1 MIRSFRHRI
10 LAQKASLMFS
20 DVLALLISF
29 LLARFIIGMLQ
40 PEVGHITFKSV
51 GIAKFGGLIVIL
63 VFWYQEQYVKRR
75 PSWEELA
82 LLCKTIFIFAL
93 LHMGISFLISHH
105 VIKLFNILFWFSVL
119 VVLPLLRY
127 ITKLFLS
134 NLGLWARNVYIIG
147 TGKNALVTAELLTD
161 NSIIGYKVIAFVAV
175 NDAGCIEND
184 LGIKV
189 IPYEKLLNHDASN
202 LNAEIVF
209 ALSSSELVNHTKKI
223 NVLQTHYAFVSIV
236 PDITGIPLYG
246 AHVEHFFGNDQLFLR
261 LQNNLGR
268 RSNRIIKR
276 ITDIIMA
283 SCGLVL
289 LFPFIIIIAALI
301 VITTRNKAF
310 YKHKRVGKY
319 GKYFYCLKFQTM
331 HPNSQEI
338 LEELLASDS
347 VARAEW
353 EKDFKLRND
362 PRVTTIG
369 RFLRNTSLDEIPQ
382 LFNVLLG
389 EMSMVGPRPIIEA
402 EIAKYNDDYYYYQLA
417 HPGITGLWQISG
429 RNDINYMKRVRLDV
443 CYIKNWSLWYD
454 FVILLKTVQVVLK
467 RNGAY

>member
-1 MIRSFRHRI
+1 MIRSVRHKI
-10 LAQKASLMFS
+10 LVQKASLMFS

-29 LLARFIIGMLQ
+29 LLARLILGMLQ
-40 PEVGHITFKSV
+40 PEIGHITFKSV

-82 LLCKTIFIFAL
+82 LLCKTIFIFAI

-105 VIKLFNILFWFSVL
+105 VIKLFNVLFWVSVL
-119 VVLPLLRY
+119 LLLPMLRY
-127 ITKLFLS
+127 ATKLILN

-147 TGKNALVTAELLTD
+147 TGKNALSTAELLTD
-161 NSIIGYKVIAFVAV
+161 NSIIGYKVIAFVALGDT
-175 NDAGCIEND
+175 NFIEND

-189 IPYEKLLNHDASN
+189 IPYENLLNHDASN
-202 LNAEIVF
+202 INAEIVF
-209 ALSSSELVNHTKKI
+209 ALSSSELVSHSKKI
-223 NVLQTHYAFVSIV
+223 NVLQSHYAFVSIV

-268 RSNRIIKR
+268 RSNRLIKR
-276 ITDIIMA
+276 IADLIMSICGIIIT
-283 SCGLVL
+283 L
-289 LFPFIIIIAALI
+289 PFIAIISALI
-301 VITTRNKAF
+301 LITTGNKVF
-310 YKHKRVGKY
+310 YKHKRIGKY

-331 HPNSQEI
+331 HPNSQKI
-338 LEELLASDS
+338 LEELLATDS
-347 VARAEW
+347 KARVEW

-362 PRVTTIG
+362 PRVTKIG

-389 EMSMVGPRPIIEA
+389 EMSMVGPRPIIDA
-402 EIAKYNDDYYYYQLA
+402 EIARYKDDYYYYQLA

-429 RNDINYMKRVRLDV
+429 RNDINYSKRVRLDV

-454 FVILLKTVQVVLK
+454 FVILLKTIQVVLK